1 MKVWGYAFY
10 KSLGEYPKSSNEEII
25 FKLKWGYHFQ
35 KFLIFTFHDN
45 IILYYKMYFDIIA
58 NYLLLDYNNR
68 HNSQYTTQFTI
79 IQKDFNKLLLKSFQ
93 LLVNN
98 WFCQYVN

>member
-1 MKVWGYAFY
+1 MKGSNSHLEAFSKNY
-10 KSLGEYPKSSNEEII
+10 YQI
-25 FKLKWGYHFQ
+25 
-35 KFLIFTFHDN
+35 HDN
-45 IILYYKMYFDIIA
+45 IILYYKCTLNIIV

-79 IQKDFNKLLLKSFQ
+79 IQKDFNRLLLKRFQ

-98 WFCQYVN
+98 

>member
-1 MKVWGYAFY
+1 
-10 KSLGEYPKSSNEEII
+10 
-25 FKLKWGYHFQ
+25 
-35 KFLIFTFHDN
+35 
-45 IILYYKMYFDIIA
+45 MYFDIIA

-98 WFCQYVN
+98 